1 MKTTILDY
9 PILENQVYVYDGTF
23 DGLLTIVFDCYL
35 QKTIPSN
42 IMPESDYIP
51 NLLEQ
56 TKIKN

>member
-42 IMPESDYIP
+42 IMPEA
-51 NLLEQ
+51 
-56 TKIKN
+56 